1 MNLADKTF
9 RVALKQSAVDSCC
22 SPEDF
27 LKKDNVVVRS
37 EERQGRR
44 AYLSAPY
51 DFDLTS
57 YGGNVVACVR
67 EGLEGVARTYLG
79 KYPPAHCF
87 ETPAL
92 HELDKMLAPFG
103 LKTCFQAEYFLP
115 RRRRALRVS
124 KGLKCGFWSR
134 RDLRIFIFR
143 SGAMRSAPKEGERCA
158 VRCGVRRGNARCSR
172 GCECGLRRDVADRR
186 GRLAAVQR
194 ARACQSRDFAPG
206 AGSFARGKV
215 PFYCAAWSNLPS
227 VRNALACGF
236 RPAWVQ
242 LTAKSL

>member
-1 MNLADKTF
+1 MCDIIDEFSRDKTL
-9 RVALKQSAVDSCC
+9 RVALEQSAVDSCC
-22 SPEDF
+22 FPEDF

-67 EGLEGVARTYLG
+67 EGLEGVAHTYLG

-92 HELDKMLAPFG
+92 HELDKMLAPFR

-115 RRRRALRVS
+115 AAAPRSSGIEGFEVRLLEPEGFA
-124 KGLKCGFWSR
+124 GL
-134 RDLRIFIFR
+134 
-143 SGAMRSAPKEGERCA
+143 
-158 VRCGVRRGNARCSR
+158 
-172 GCECGLRRDVADRR
+172 
-186 GRLAAVQR
+186 
-194 ARACQSRDFAPG
+194 
-206 AGSFARGKV
+206 
-215 PFYCAAWSNLPS
+215 YLP
-227 VRNALACGF
+227 
-236 RPAWVQ
+236 Q
-242 LTAKSL
+242 